1 MKTTTLSI
9 ISVWFLLVIGLAACS
24 SKERNDE
31 AQNAPSEKWDVA
43 VLAYTF
49 RNNTFFEAVDKAHML
64 GINYIGGYPGQTIGG
79 GLQGVMQ
86 YNMDEVTKN
95 TILDYLASRN
105 VKLVD
110 FGVINPETEEE
121 WNNLFQFARDMEIEN
136 IVSEPDPDHLEL
148 ISKLCEDYQIKVAIH
163 NHAAPS
169 RYWNPET
176 LMNLLEGKSEMIG
189 VCADVGHWVRS
200 GLDPVESLQKVQER
214 LFELHFKDVA
224 RAEKG
229 APDVVWGTG
238 VSGIKDMLDELLKQD
253 FSGVL
258 AIEYES
264 NPDDNMLEIEESL
277 EYYHDALGR
286 K

>member
-1 MKTTTLSI
+1 MKRTTLSI
-9 ISVWFLLVIGLAACS
+9 FSVWLLLLFGLAACGS
-24 SKERNDE
+24 QEKKDE
-31 AQNAPSEKWDVA
+31 AQNVPSEKWDVA
-43 VLAYTF
+43 ILAYTF
-49 RNNTFFEAVDKAHML
+49 RNNTFFEAVDKAHAL
-64 GINYIGGYPGQTIGG
+64 GIEYIGGYPGQTIGG
-79 GLQGVMQ
+79 GLQGKMQ
-86 YNMDEVTKN
+86 FDMDEEVKKSV
-95 TILDYLASRN
+95 LDYLASRD

-121 WNNLFQFARDMEIEN
+121 WDQLFQFARDMGIEN
-136 IVSEPDPDHLEL
+136 IVTEPDPDHLGL
-148 ISKLCEDYQIKVAIH
+148 ISELCDDYQIKVAIH

-169 RYWNPET
+169 RYWNPDS
-176 LMNLLEGKSEMIG
+176 LMNLIEGESELIG

-200 GLDPVESLQKVQER
+200 GLDPVESLERVQER

-238 VSGIKDMLDELLKQD
+238 VGSISNMLDELLEQD

-264 NPDDNMLEIEESL
+264 NPDDNMQEIKESL
-277 EYYHDALGR
+277 DFYNDAFNR
-286 K
+286 